1 MEIHRSEL
9 GHSLLMQRQSTSI
22 NQSQNTDWL
31 LQCSEDSDWEGHIL
45 TEAQFPSHSSFHIQM
60 MCQPFALSM
69 SFSVRNGGSCRQ
81 RGRNDQSP
89 STERRVGCGRQR
101 VCRLSWG
108 TLVRMLSLGFV
119 MGYSLCFVELCF
131 HIAFALSSSLWTLS
145 RYIRPW
151 LSAVGTSLIAPIWV
165 TCDWPSQQAGNSPF
179 SFGRAVCIQMYTILL
194 DLQISRV

>member
-1 MEIHRSEL
+1 MEIHRSDL

-45 TEAQFPSHSSFHIQM
+45 TEAQFPSHSSFHIQI

-81 RGRNDQSP
+81 RSRNDQSP
-89 STERRVGCGRQR
+89 STERRVGCGRDR

-108 TLVRMLSLGFV
+108 TLVRMLSLGIV
-119 MGYSLCFVELCF
+119 TGCSLCFVELCVSTLLVF
-131 HIAFALSSSLWTLS
+131 FLALSELWADTSGPVCLLSGLPSLLPSHHLWLTQSAGWKLTLQFWEDSVHTNVHSSFRLS
-145 RYIRPW
+145 
-151 LSAVGTSLIAPIWV
+151 
-165 TCDWPSQQAGNSPF
+165 NF
-179 SFGRAVCIQMYTILL
+179 
-194 DLQISRV
+194 